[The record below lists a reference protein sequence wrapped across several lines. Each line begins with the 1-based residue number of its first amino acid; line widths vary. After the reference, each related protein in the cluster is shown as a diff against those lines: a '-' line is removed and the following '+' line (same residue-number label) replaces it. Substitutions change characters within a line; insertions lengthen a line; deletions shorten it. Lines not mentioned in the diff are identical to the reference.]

1 MAFIAGTSFVG
12 ATVAAKTTTCRR
24 VPVRSTRAIVSMNAQ
39 KGGEKKPSDAGFTA
53 AAERLNGRAAMMG
66 FIIAVA
72 TEVLN
77 SDHPTIVQQVTSVFG
92 Q

>member
-12 ATVAAKTTTCRR
+12 AKVAAKATTCSRP
-24 VPVRSTRAIVSMNAQ
+24 PVRFTRSIASMNAQ
-39 KGGEKKPSDAGFTA
+39 KEGENKPSDAGFTA

-66 FIIAVA
+66 FFIAVA
-72 TEVLN
+72 TELLN